1 MRGLAGDARVAA
13 TSCVRSETDAEVDAR
28 VLQSIKVPDLGLDGG
43 EMRHGGFGI
52 GYLLVV
58 VGLEIWMRKGRP
70 VMNRPPSLR
79 CVSYVLLVM
88 GVVEELA

>member
-1 MRGLAGDARVAA
+1 MRCLAGEARVTA
-13 TSCVRSETDAEVDAR
+13 TSGVRPELDAEFDAG
-28 VLQSIKVPDLGLDGG
+28 VLQSIKVPDLSLNGG
-43 EMRHGGFGI
+43 EVRHGGFG
-52 GYLLVV
+52 YLLVV
-58 VGLEIWMRKGRP
+58 MGLEIWMQKGRP